1 MKEEFSS
8 NSIKFNR
15 LFKTHPKR
23 KRNKNTGATSLDDE
37 LSMINFKVFIKNN
50 LGCPLDAIET
60 IVTQEEDIQLLI
72 GSLLLGLDIRDPTL
86 ISTS

>member
-1 MKEEFSS
+1 MVE
-8 NSIKFNR
+8 
-15 LFKTHPKR
+15 
-23 KRNKNTGATSLDDE
+23 
-37 LSMINFKVFIKNN
+37 FKVVIKNN
-50 LGCPLDAIET
+50 LGGSVDAIET

>member
-1 MKEEFSS
+1 M
-8 NSIKFNR
+8 
-15 LFKTHPKR
+15 THPESKW
-23 KRNKNTGATSLDDE
+23 NQNTGATSLDDE
-37 LSMINFKVFIKNN
+37 LSVVEFKVVIKNN
-50 LGCPLDAIET
+50 LGGSVDAIET